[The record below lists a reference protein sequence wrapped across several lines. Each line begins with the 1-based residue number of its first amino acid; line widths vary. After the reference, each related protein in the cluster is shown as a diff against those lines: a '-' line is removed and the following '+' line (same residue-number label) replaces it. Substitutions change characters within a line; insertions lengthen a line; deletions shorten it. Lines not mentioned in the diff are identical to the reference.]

1 MLSLMGSQDDSKKP
15 GRTGGDP
22 VGGSSDLSREL
33 TAATPPPGAGA
44 RGAPASSID
53 SGTTLDHFEVL
64 ELLGAGGFGEVYRA
78 RDTRLGRMVAI
89 KVLPEDFARDA
100 ELRERFRR
108 EAMAA
113 SALNHPNI
121 CTVYD
126 LADAGGKTFIVMEL
140 VEGKTIH
147 AALAN
152 GPLPAGE
159 AIAVSL
165 QIADALAD
173 AHRAGILH
181 RDIKSANVVLTPRG
195 QVKVLDFGLAKRL
208 TAGPASGEAAPE
220 LTREGTTLGTLSYMS
235 PEQLLGKAVDRR
247 SDLFS
252 FGVVV
257 FEMVTGRLPFQGST
271 TVAVADAILHAE
283 PRDFGE
289 KPVPEALKA
298 IVRKLLDKDPERR
311 FASAE
316 EVHTALKAVEAS
328 MAPARSAGL
337 SPKVRALL
345 AAAAVAVLALAGW
358 LWHRASRTRWA
369 REAVPEIARLV
380 NAGEFPQAA
389 ALLREARTVLPGD
402 AGLEKLWMDATS
414 ECSVESDPPGADIS
428 IRPYRA
434 NPELWETLGQTPLRK
449 VRVPRDYYVWKISKS
464 GFRPAFAISLRGLT
478 QNFRLDPDESV
489 PPEMVRVPGQE
500 RVVPYMPGLDQAPGV
515 KLDDYLIDRHE
526 VTNVEY
532 KKFVDAGGYGN
543 RDFWKE
549 PFVRDGRTIPWEEGV
564 AVFRDTTG
572 RPGPATWEVGT
583 FPKGLEKHP
592 VAGVSW
598 YEAAAYTAFAG
609 KSLPTVY
616 HWNLAAQP
624 WYGILILP
632 GSNFRSA
639 GTRPVGEP
647 GTLSGFG
654 TTDMAGNVKEWCL
667 NESGGGRRYILGG
680 GFGEPQYMFVDQD
693 AQSPWDRKP
702 NFGFRCVKLTSPPP
716 SAAAAKIEPAFRD
729 YGKEK
734 PVSDEVFRAYKGLYA
749 YDKGEL
755 NARVEETATAA
766 DWTREKVSFN
776 AAYGDERV
784 IAYLYL
790 PKNASPPFQTI
801 VYFPGSNVI
810 FQDKFEDGQSFIW
823 DFIPKSGRALMFPIY
838 KSTFERRDGLKG
850 DTPEPTALWRDH
862 TIMWSKDLG
871 RSLDYL
877 ETRKDVDA
885 MKLGYFGFSWGSAV
899 APILL
904 AVEDRVRVAIL
915 GVGGLEFQKTL
926 PEVDQ
931 INFVTRMKT
940 PALLLNGRYDF
951 FFPVES
957 SQLPLFRLLGTSE
970 KDKRQVIFESGHMVP
985 AKDLIRESL
994 DWLDKYLGP
1003 VKR

>member
-1 MLSLMGSQDDSKKP
+1 
-15 GRTGGDP
+15 
-22 VGGSSDLSREL
+22 
-33 TAATPPPGAGA
+33 
-44 RGAPASSID
+44 
-53 SGTTLDHFEVL
+53 
-64 ELLGAGGFGEVYRA
+64 
-78 RDTRLGRMVAI
+78 
-89 KVLPEDFARDA
+89 
-100 ELRERFRR
+100 
-108 EAMAA
+108 
-113 SALNHPNI
+113 
-121 CTVYD
+121 
-126 LADAGGKTFIVMEL
+126 
-140 VEGKTIH
+140 
-147 AALAN
+147 
-152 GPLPAGE
+152 
-159 AIAVSL
+159 
-165 QIADALAD
+165 
-173 AHRAGILH
+173 
-181 RDIKSANVVLTPRG
+181 
-195 QVKVLDFGLAKRL
+195 
-208 TAGPASGEAAPE
+208 
-220 LTREGTTLGTLSYMS
+220 MS
-235 PEQLLGKAVDRR
+235 PEQLLGKPVDGR

-252 FGVVV
+252 FGVVLY
-257 FEMVTGRLPFQGST
+257 EMVTGRLPFQGST

-289 KPVPEALKA
+289 R
-298 IVRKLLDKDPERR
+298 VRSGSAQGDHSQASREGSRAPLRERGR
-311 FASAE
+311 GPRRAEDAGGFDGSDAGRAPFAEFPDSDRRCGRRHGRAGRRGSG
-316 EVHTALKAVEAS
+316 TA
-328 MAPARSAGL
+328 P
-337 SPKVRALL
+337 
-345 AAAAVAVLALAGW
+345 
-358 LWHRASRTRWA
+358 SRTRWA

-380 NAGEFPQAA
+380 KGGEFPQAA

-402 AGLEKLWMDATS
+402 AALEKLWMDATS
-414 ECSVESDPPGADIS
+414 ECSIESDPPGADVS

-434 NPELWETLGQTPLRK
+434 APDVWETLGQTPLLK

-464 GFRPAFAISLRGLT
+464 GFRAAFAISLRGLK
-478 QNFRLDPDESV
+478 QKFRLDPDESV

-500 RVVPYMPGLDQAPGV
+500 KVGLYIPGLDQAPGV

-526 VTNVEY
+526 VTNEEY

-543 RDFWKE
+543 RNFWKQ
-549 PFVRDGRTIPWEEGV
+549 PFVRDGRTVPWEQGV

-572 RPGPATWEVGT
+572 RPGPATWEVGA

-598 YEAAAYTAFAG
+598 YEAAAYAAFAD

-624 WYGILILP
+624 WFGILILP
-632 GSNFRSA
+632 GSNFRSG

-667 NESGGGRRYILGG
+667 NESGGGRRFILGG
-680 GFGEPQYMFVDQD
+680 GFGEPEYMFIDQD

-702 NFGFRCVKLTSPPP
+702 NFGFRCVKFSSPPP
-716 SAAAAKIEPAFRD
+716 PAAAAKFEPAFRD

-755 NARVEETATAA
+755 SARVEETLTAA

-790 PKNASPPFQTI
+790 PKNASPPFQTV

-810 FQDKFEDGQSFIW
+810 FQDKFDDGQSFIW
-823 DFIPKSGRALMFPIY
+823 DFIPKSGRALMFPVY
-838 KSTFERRDGLKG
+838 KSTYERRDGLKG

-862 TIMWSKDLG
+862 TIAWSKDLG

-885 MKLGYFGFSWGSAV
+885 TKLGYFGFSWGSAV

-904 AVEDRVRVAIL
+904 AVEDRIRVAIL

>member
-1 MLSLMGSQDDSKKP
+1 M
-15 GRTGGDP
+15 
-22 VGGSSDLSREL
+22 
-33 TAATPPPGAGA
+33 
-44 RGAPASSID
+44 
-53 SGTTLDHFEVL
+53 LDHFEVL
-64 ELLGAGGFGEVYRA
+64 ELLGAGGFGQVYRA
-78 RDTRLGRMVAI
+78 RDTRLARDVAV
-89 KVLPEDFARDA
+89 KVLPEDFLEGEEPRARF
-100 ELRERFRR
+100 ER
-108 EAMAA
+108 EAKALAA
-113 SALNHPNI
+113 LSHPNI
-121 CTVYD
+121 AAIHSFEEIPGSSPSSPARH
-126 LADAGGKTFIVMEL
+126 LLVMEL
-140 VEGKTIH
+140 VEGKTLH

-152 GPLPAGE
+152 GPLPAQE
-159 AIAVSL
+159 AIAIAI
-165 QIADALAD
+165 QIADALAE

-195 QVKVLDFGLAKRL
+195 QVKVLDFGLAKRF
-208 TAGPASGEAAPE
+208 APGPVSGEVGPE

-235 PEQLLGKAVDRR
+235 PEQLLGKAVDAR

-252 FGVVV
+252 FGVVLY
-257 FEMVTGRLPFQGST
+257 EMVTGRLPFKGST
-271 TVAVADAILHAE
+271 TIAVADAILHAA
-283 PRDFGE
+283 PRDFGDR
-289 KPVPEALKA
+289 PVPETLKA
-298 IVRKLLDKDPERR
+298 IIRKLLEKDPERR
-311 FASAE
+311 YASAE
-316 EVHTALKAVEAS
+316 GVHAALKTLQAS
-328 MAPARSAGL
+328 MAPARAGRL
-337 SPKVRALL
+337 SRNSRILI
-345 AAAAVAVLALAGW
+345 AAAGVAMVVLGAWALR
-358 LWHRASRTRWA
+358 RAARTRRA
-369 REAVPEIARLV
+369 REALPEIARLV
-380 NAGEFPQAA
+380 KAGDFPQAA
-389 ALLREARTVLPGD
+389 ALLRDARAVLPGD
-402 AGLEKLWMDATS
+402 APLEKLWMDATS
-414 ECSVESDPPGADIS
+414 ECSIESDPPGADVA

-434 NPELWETLGQTPLRK
+434 APDLWEPLGQTPLLK
-449 VRVPRDYYVWKISKS
+449 VRVPRDYYVWKISKP
-464 GFRPAFAISLRGLT
+464 GFRAAFAISLRGLK
-478 QNFRLDPDESV
+478 QKFRLDPDESV
-489 PPEMVRVPGQE
+489 SPEMVRVPGQE
-500 RVVPYMPGLDQAPGV
+500 KVGLYMPGLDQSPSV

-526 VTNVEY
+526 VTNEEY
-532 KKFVDAGGYGN
+532 RKFLDAGGYGN
-543 RDFWKE
+543 REFWKQ
-549 PFVRDGRTIPWEEGV
+549 PFVTDGRTIPWEQGV

-572 RPGPATWEVGT
+572 RPGPATWEVGA

-598 YEAAAYTAFAG
+598 YEAAAYAAFVG

-624 WYGILILP
+624 WFGILIFP
-632 GSNFRSA
+632 GSNFRSG

-647 GTLSGFG
+647 GALSGFG

-667 NESGGGRRYILGG
+667 NESGGGRRFILGG
-680 GFGEPQYMFVDQD
+680 GFGEPEYMFIDKD

-702 NFGFRCVKLTSPPP
+702 NFGFRCVKLSSPPP
-716 SAAAAKIEPAFRD
+716 PDAAARFEPAFRD

-755 NARVEETATAA
+755 NARVEETLSAA
-766 DWTREKVSFN
+766 DWTREKVTFN

-790 PKNASPPFQTI
+790 PKNASPPFQTV
-801 VYFPGSNVI
+801 VYFPGSSAI
-810 FQDKFEDGQSFIW
+810 FQDRFDDAQSFIW
-823 DFIPKSGRALMFPIY
+823 EFVPKSGRALMFPVY

-862 TIMWSKDLG
+862 TIAWSKDFG
-871 RSLDYL
+871 RSIDYL

-885 MKLGYFGFSWGSAV
+885 ARLGYYGFSWGSAI

-957 SQLPLFRLLGTSE
+957 SQVPLFKLLGTSE
-970 KDKRQVIFESGHMVP
+970 KDKRQVIFDSGHMVP